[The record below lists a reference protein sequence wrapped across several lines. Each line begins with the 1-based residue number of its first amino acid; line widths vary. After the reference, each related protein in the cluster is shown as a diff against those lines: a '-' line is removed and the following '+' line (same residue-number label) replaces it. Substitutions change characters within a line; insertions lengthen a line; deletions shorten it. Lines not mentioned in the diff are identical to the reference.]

1 LDLVTVTDD
10 AGKGDAPW
18 LKAYGSAAQVSA
30 RANGRLL
37 LASLAAGGG
46 GLALLQRLVG
56 DATPGLTRLDV
67 SPLPPPRE
75 LWLGMRPDARAIPRV
90 RAVAEFV
97 AAALE
102 ASAAKLAPGRNR
114 PAR

>member
-1 LDLVTVTDD
+1 LVTLTDD
-10 AGKGDAPW
+10 AGKGDVPW
-18 LKAYGSAAQVSA
+18 LKAYGWAAQVSA

-46 GLALLQRLVG
+46 GLALLPRLVG

-75 LWLGMRPDARAIPRV
+75 LWLGMRSDARAIPRV

-97 AAALE
+97 TAALE
-102 ASAAKLAPGRNR
+102 ASEAKLAPERDR